1 MPGFLG
7 NATDME
13 CRVFRMPRLGLYL
26 WRASRNLQ
34 STKHVKSIRWTRN
47 FHTPSHASPGL
58 SERERRNPK
67 IRPSLDPTRR
77 GLQGLLMGLATPRRV
92 TYDDG
97 CPGSKCS
104 VVVHFLPDGR
114 VCRSCLCRCSN
125 VKPCLTAC
133 LAVRRLDG
141 RGLGLTCVPKNTDP
155 TSPKP

>member
-1 MPGFLG
+1 MDTQL
-7 NATDME
+7 
-13 CRVFRMPRLGLYL
+13 
-26 WRASRNLQ
+26 
-34 STKHVKSIRWTRN
+34 
-47 FHTPSHASPGL
+47 HTPSHASPGL

-141 RGLGLTCVPKNTDP
+141 RGLGLTCVPKKHGPYKPEALTEPKGRPIN
-155 TSPKP
+155 PKPLKHQNPINRINT